1 MLGVKKILA
10 IVATGVVVLVVVG
23 AVLVQQYNAW
33 ATADLE
39 RNVQEFTPSDTLE
52 SCLDEIDG
60 VWLPWLVARARDL
73 CAEATGG

>member
-1 MLGVKKILA
+1 MKKILA
-10 IVATGVVVLVVVG
+10 VVAAAVVVLVVVG

-52 SCLDEIDG
+52 SCLDEVDG

-73 CAEATGG
+73 CAKATGG

>member
-1 MLGVKKILA
+1 MKKILA
-10 IVATGVVVLVVVG
+10 IVATGVVVLVAVG

-33 ATADLE
+33 ATADME